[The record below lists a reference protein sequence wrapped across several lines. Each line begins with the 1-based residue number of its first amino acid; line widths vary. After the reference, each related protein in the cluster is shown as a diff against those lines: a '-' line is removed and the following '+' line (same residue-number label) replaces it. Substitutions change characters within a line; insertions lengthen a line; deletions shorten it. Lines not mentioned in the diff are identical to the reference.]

1 MILAAFLKGCVKMA
15 EFTGVALQTIAAN
28 ANVLFTE
35 TPVRSGSGAVVHRE
49 GSGIVTLRGC
59 MNQNRA
65 LYKVTFGANVAIPE
79 GGTVGPIT
87 LAISVDGEPM
97 ASATMI
103 ETPAAA
109 EEFSN
114 MFSAAM
120 IAVPCGCCVTVGVRN
135 TGADPVDV
143 QNANLIVERVA

>member
-1 MILAAFLKGCVKMA
+1 MA
-15 EFTGVALQTIAAN
+15 EFTAVMLQTVEAG

-35 TPVRSGSGAVVHRE
+35 TPVRGNACIYHRE
-49 GSGIVTLRGC
+49 GSGIVRLKGAT
-59 MNQNRA
+59 NQCRA

-87 LAISVDGEPM
+87 LAITVDGEPLG
-97 ASATMI
+97 SATMI

-114 MFSAAM
+114 VFAAVL
-120 IAVPCGCCVTVGVRN
+120 IAVECSCCVTMGVRN
-135 TGADPVDV
+135 IGPDPVDV
-143 QNANLIVERVA
+143 QNANLIVDRVA

>member
-1 MILAAFLKGCVKMA
+1 MA
-15 EFTGVALQTIAAN
+15 EFTGVALQTVAAN

-49 GSGIVTLRGC
+49 GSGIITLRGC

-87 LAISVDGEPM
+87 LAIAVEGEPL

-103 ETPAAA
+103 ATPTVA
-109 EEFSN
+109 EAFFN
-114 MFSAAM
+114 VFSAAL
-120 IAVPCGCCVTVGVRN
+120 IAVPCGCCATIGVRN
-135 TGADPVDV
+135 IGPDPVDV
-143 QNANLIVERVA
+143 QNANLIIERVA

>member
-1 MILAAFLKGCVKMA
+1 MA
-15 EFTGVALQTIAAN
+15 EFTSGLLQTVASG
-28 ANVLFTE
+28 ANVLFTD
-35 TPVRSGSGAVVHRE
+35 TPVRGNACIYHRE
-49 GSGIVTLRGC
+49 GSGVARLRGAT
-59 MNQNRA
+59 NQARA

-87 LAISVDGEPM
+87 LAITVDGEPL

-114 MFSAAM
+114 VFAAVLV
-120 IAVPCGCCVTVGVRN
+120 AAECGCCATVGVRN
-135 TGADPVDV
+135 IGPDPVDV
-143 QNANLIVERVA
+143 QNANMIIERVA

>member
-1 MILAAFLKGCVKMA
+1 MA
-15 EFTGVALQTIAAN
+15 EFTAVMLQTVEAG

-35 TPVRSGSGAVVHRE
+35 TPVRGNACIYHRE
-49 GSGIVTLRGC
+49 GSGIVRLQGAR
-59 MNQNRA
+59 NQCRA

-87 LAISVDGEPM
+87 LAITVDGEPLG
-97 ASATMI
+97 SATMI

-114 MFSAAM
+114 VFAAVL
-120 IAVPCGCCVTVGVRN
+120 IAAECGCCVTVGVRN
-135 TGADPVDV
+135 IGPDPIDV
-143 QNANLIVERVA
+143 QNANLIVDRVA

>member
-1 MILAAFLKGCVKMA
+1 MA
-15 EFTGVALQTIAAN
+15 EFTGVALQTVAAN

-35 TPVRSGSGAVVHRE
+35 TPVCSGSVIHRA

-59 MNQNRA
+59 ANQCRA
-65 LYKVTFGANVAIPE
+65 LYKVTFGANVAIPA
-79 GGTVGPIT
+79 GGAVAPIS
-87 LAISVDGEPM
+87 LAIAVDGEAL

-114 MFSAAM
+114 VFSAVL
-120 IAVPCGCCVTVGVRN
+120 IAVPRGCCVTVAVRN
-135 TGADPVDV
+135 TGAAAIDV

>member
-1 MILAAFLKGCVKMA
+1 MA

-35 TPVRSGSGAVVHRE
+35 TPVRSGSGAVVHRV

-114 MFSAAM
+114 VFSAAL

>member
-1 MILAAFLKGCVKMA
+1 MA
-15 EFTGVALQTIAAN
+15 EFTGVALQTVAAN

-35 TPVRSGSGAVVHRE
+35 TPVGSGSGAVVHRE

-59 MNQNRA
+59 ASQCRA
-65 LYKVTFGANVAIPE
+65 LYKVTFGANVAVPA
-79 GGTVGPIT
+79 GGTVGPIS
-87 LAISVDGEPM
+87 LAITIEGEPL

-103 ETPAAA
+103 VTPTVAEAFFNVFTAAL
-109 EEFSN
+109 
-114 MFSAAM
+114 

-135 TGADPVDV
+135 IGEDPVDV